1 MPDGD
6 VTADDDATAD
16 AVAHAVFDASLDA
29 LALEVPVTDPDGDED
44 ALEDALGDGEP
55 VADAFMVEPLPYR
68 SAVADGATHVIV
80 LRTRPDPCPVL
91 GKVRYVALAWW
102 LTGRTPGGDAL
113 L

>member
-1 MPDGD
+1 VPPPRPLG
-6 VTADDDATAD
+6 AD
-16 AVAHAVFDASLDA
+16 AVAVDC
-29 LALEVPVTDPDGDED
+29 
-44 ALEDALGDGEP
+44 DGEP

-91 GKVRYVALAWW
+91 GKVRCVGVVADRVD
-102 LTGRTPGGDAL
+102 TGGGGGAL

>member
-1 MPDGD
+1 LG
-6 VTADDDATAD
+6 AD
-16 AVAHAVFDASLDA
+16 AVAVDC
-29 LALEVPVTDPDGDED
+29 
-44 ALEDALGDGEP
+44 DGEP